1 MFKILKYIKPYA
13 LQCVLAPLFKLL
25 EASFELFVPLVI
37 ISMVDNGIAVNNKTH
52 IIYMGLLLVSLAA
65 IGLAM
70 SITAQYFSAK
80 AASGYAGILRAKIFD
95 DIEHKSYKE
104 IDSIGVTTMITRITS
119 DVNQVQTGVNLFLRL
134 LLRSPFVVFG
144 AVIMA
149 FTVNVKE
156 ALIFVVAI
164 PLLFIIVF
172 MILLGSI
179 PLYKKVQSKLED
191 VLTLFRENLLGVR
204 VIRAF
209 TMEEEE
215 TEKTEKEIDNL
226 TAVSL
231 FVGRISSLLNPIT
244 FVVINLATYI
254 ILVNGSFLVDEG
266 AITQGEIMA
275 LVNYMSQILVELV
288 KFANLVITVTKSVAC
303 GDRIEAMLS
312 EGSIEDGSEELESIE
327 SIEFKNVSFAYEGEG
342 ENALLGINLSLKKG
356 DRIGI
361 IGGTGSGKST
371 VASLL
376 CGFYPASS
384 GEIWVNGRNIK
395 EFSKESLNK
404 RISISPQFSVLFKGT
419 VADNLKWGK
428 EDATDDEMWKAL
440 DMASA
445 TEFIKGKDGQLN
457 AGVKEGGSNFSG
469 GQKQRLSIARC
480 LIKNSDLYV
489 LDDSTSALD
498 NITLKEVNKN
508 LKALGEDKILVVIS
522 QRASQIMD
530 MDTIIV
536 LEDGH
541 MESMGTHEELMRS
554 SEVYKEIYRTQFSNE
569 E

>member
-1 MFKILKYIKPYA
+1 MK
-13 LQCVLAPLFKLL
+13 V
-25 EASFELFVPLVI
+25 V
-37 ISMVDNGIAVNNKTH
+37 
-52 IIYMGLLLVSLAA
+52 VSLWT
-65 IGLAM
+65 
-70 SITAQYFSAK
+70 SI
-80 AASGYAGILRAKIFD
+80 I
-95 DIEHKSYKE
+95 
-104 IDSIGVTTMITRITS
+104 
-119 DVNQVQTGVNLFLRL
+119 
-134 LLRSPFVVFG
+134 
-144 AVIMA
+144 
-149 FTVNVKE
+149 
-156 ALIFVVAI
+156 IFV
-164 PLLFIIVF
+164 
-172 MILLGSI
+172 ILL
-179 PLYKKVQSKLED
+179 Y
-191 VLTLFRENLLGVR
+191 VLDS
-204 VIRAF
+204 RA
-209 TMEEEE
+209 TIVNH
-215 TEKTEKEIDNL
+215 KDK
-226 TAVSL
+226 
-231 FVGRISSLLNPIT
+231 
-244 FVVINLATYI
+244 ATYI

-303 GDRIEAMLS
+303 GDRIAAMLTD
-312 EGSIEDGSEELESIE
+312 EGAEDGDEILERID
-327 SIEFKNVSFAYEGEG
+327 SIEFKNVCFAYEGEG
-342 ENALLGINLSLKKG
+342 ENALSDINFALKKG
-356 DRIGI
+356 SRIGI

-371 VASLL
+371 AASLL
-376 CGFYPASS
+376 CGFYHASQ
-384 GEIWVNGRNIK
+384 GQVLINGRDIK
-395 EFSKESLNK
+395 EYSKESINN

-428 EDATDDEMWKAL
+428 EDASVDEMWKAL
-440 DMASA
+440 DMAAASG
-445 TEFIKGKDGQLN
+445 FVKDKEGALE
-457 AGVKEGGSNFSG
+457 ALVKEGGSNFSG

>member
-1 MFKILKYIKPYA
+1 
-13 LQCVLAPLFKLL
+13 
-25 EASFELFVPLVI
+25 
-37 ISMVDNGIAVNNKTH
+37 
-52 IIYMGLLLVSLAA
+52 MGLVLVSLAA

-70 SITAQYFSAK
+70 SITAQYFSAR
-80 AASGYAGILRAKIFD
+80 AASGYAGILRARIFE

-104 IDSIGVTTMITRITS
+104 IDRVGVTTMITRITS

-215 TEKTEKEIDNL
+215 AEKTDKEIDSL
-226 TAVSL
+226 SAISL

-303 GDRIEAMLS
+303 GDRIAAMLTD
-312 EGSIEDGSEELESIE
+312 EGAEDGDEILERID
-327 SIEFKNVSFAYEGEG
+327 SIEFKNVCFAYEGEG
-342 ENALLGINLSLKKG
+342 ENALSDINF
-356 DRIGI
+356 
-361 IGGTGSGKST
+361 
-371 VASLL
+371 A
-376 CGFYPASS
+376 
-384 GEIWVNGRNIK
+384 
-395 EFSKESLNK
+395 
-404 RISISPQFSVLFKGT
+404 
-419 VADNLKWGK
+419 
-428 EDATDDEMWKAL
+428 
-440 DMASA
+440 
-445 TEFIKGKDGQLN
+445 
-457 AGVKEGGSNFSG
+457 
-469 GQKQRLSIARC
+469 
-480 LIKNSDLYV
+480 
-489 LDDSTSALD
+489 
-498 NITLKEVNKN
+498 
-508 LKALGEDKILVVIS
+508 
-522 QRASQIMD
+522 
-530 MDTIIV
+530 
-536 LEDGH
+536 
-541 MESMGTHEELMRS
+541 
-554 SEVYKEIYRTQFSNE
+554 
-569 E
+569 